1 MSDLEFWNQEIEKA
15 SKRLNGRI
23 IRTSLR
29 RAEKLSSLK
38 GVPIYYKLENQQ
50 KTGSFKLR
58 GATNAIIHLLEESGL
73 QCVVT
78 ASTGNHGRS
87 LAYSA
92 NAIGVHCIV
101 YISKMVPK
109 NKVVALEEAG
119 AEVRVIGVSQD
130 EAEAAA
136 RSEALSGGYTFVP
149 PFDSSDIISGQG
161 TIGAEIMDDLP
172 DVELVLVPLSGGG
185 LAAGVAAAIK
195 FRNSAARVIGVSM
208 VRGAAMYASLEAG
221 HPVLV
226 PEEETLAD
234 SLGGGIGLDNRYTF
248 AMARDLLDGVVLLSE
263 DEIRD
268 GIRAAAADGEITE
281 GAGAVG
287 IGALLAGKIDI
298 RGPTVAIL
306 SGSNIDLRLFQRI
319 IESEGV

>member
-1 MSDLEFWNQEIEKA
+1 MSGLQFWNQEIGRAIE
-15 SKRLNGRI
+15 RLNGRI
-23 IRTSLR
+23 IRTALR
-29 RAEKLSSLK
+29 RAENLSSVK
-38 GVPIYYKLENQQ
+38 GAPIYYKLENHQ

-58 GATNAIIHLLEESGL
+58 GATNAIMHLLEENGL

-78 ASTGNHGRS
+78 ASTGNHGRA

-92 NAIGVHCIV
+92 NASGIHCVV
-101 YISKMVPK
+101 YISKMVPQ
-109 NKVVALEEAG
+109 NKVIALKEAG
-119 AEVRVIGVSQD
+119 AEVRVIGTSQD

-136 RSEALSGGYTFVP
+136 RAAALSDGYIFVP
-149 PFDSSDIISGQG
+149 PFDSRDVISGQG
-161 TIGAEIMDDLP
+161 TIGSEIMDDLP
-172 DVELVLVPLSGGG
+172 NVELVLVPLSGGG

-208 VRGAAMYASLEAG
+208 IRGAAMYASLEAG

-248 AMARDLLDGVVLLSE
+248 VMARDLLDGVVLLSE

-281 GAGAVG
+281 GAGAVSV
-287 IGALLAGKIDI
+287 GALLAGKIDI

-306 SGSNIDLRLFQRI
+306 SGSNIDLSLYQRI
-319 IESEGV
+319 IESEDV